1 MFRVDDDES
10 ARALRALRQRAYLAE
25 LDAQVALKR
34 ERERR
39 RDAAHAQRLFE
50 TQYARALENGADVGG
65 RAGRRAVNARSS
77 SLISPSSSARDVRGA
92 RESAGR
98 APFRFLDADAD
109 ADGRRAERR
118 EKAERAAVLR
128 EELTRQMEEKELARE
143 MRRVALVREEEEEER
158 RLRAER
164 AALTRRFERADA
176 KPAKDSVSA
185 RVESIVKGVGE
196 ILSTMSASGS
206 VGEEEEE
213 EEEACEFFEESTFV
227 ELPEPK
233 TTTNVETMVD
243 EAPASPVT
251 PSAMSRSVSRSEGVE
266 EEFTTPPAKT
276 TTDDDVLLRQ
286 GSVKAMAKLWDTP
299 AKQRRNMERAERSTF
314 NDDAVEDY

>member
-1 MFRVDDDES
+1 MFRVEDDDEG

-39 RDAAHAQRLFE
+39 GDARHAHRLFE
-50 TQYARALENGADVGG
+50 NQYDRALENGADVAA
-65 RAGRRAVNARSS
+65 RAARRAFYARASSPASS
-77 SLISPSSSARDVRGA
+77 SPASTARDVRGT

-98 APFRFLDADAD
+98 APFRFLDADD
-109 ADGRRAERR
+109 ADDVRRAERR
-118 EKAERAAVLR
+118 EKAERAAELR
-128 EELTRQMEEKELARE
+128 EELTKQMRENEKIRE
-143 MRRVALVREEEEEER
+143 MRRAAVMREEEEEER

-164 AALTRRFERADA
+164 AALTRRFERAKP
-176 KPAKDSVSA
+176 KPAENSASV

-196 ILSTMSASGS
+196 MLTTCTS
-206 VGEEEEE
+206 VFVDDDEEE

-233 TTTNVETMVD
+233 TTTTDVETTVD

-251 PSAMSRSVSRSEGVE
+251 PSAMSRTMSRSDSVE
-266 EEFTTPPAKT
+266 EELKTPPAKT
-276 TTDDDVLLRQ
+276 KTN
-286 GSVKAMAKLWDTP
+286 VKAMAKLWDTP
-299 AKQRRNMERAERSTF
+299 AKDRKNMERPEL
-314 NDDAVEDY
+314 